1 MKGIYGVFGLQRLMG
16 KRWQLSNQEYLAPG
30 RQRRMPVNT
39 SNSQLRMASS
49 SV

>member
-1 MKGIYGVFGLQRLMG
+1 MAARLSGVEPFVFAPAVGAGLAGAVMARVF
-16 KRWQLSNQEYLAPG
+16 Y
-30 RQRRMPVNT
+30 RRMPVNA